1 MALSLETDL
10 DFIWILFAYVCGW
23 LFKKISLPPLIGY
36 LSAGFIMH
44 ALDFVPF
51 AGMQSL
57 ADLGITLMLFTIG
70 LKLNVKD
77 LLKPEIFFGATTHM
91 VLWTLLFVVVLF
103 ALSIV
108 GLPAF
113 TDITLFQ
120 SALIAFALSF
130 SSTVAVVK
138 LLEENGEMKS
148 RQGNI
153 AIGILILQDIIA
165 VGFLV
170 IATGKTPTIWALSL
184 VLLFPL
190 KKLIDHLLDDTGH
203 AELLPLSGFFLAL
216 GAYEWFHLVGLKG
229 DLGALVMGTML
240 ASHRKAVELSK
251 SLLSFKDLFL
261 IGFFLSI
268 GFTALPTVPMLM
280 TALVIS
286 LFLILKQ
293 ALFFGL
299 LSWMKLR
306 IRTGYLTSILLGN
319 FSEFGLIVIA
329 ICVSNN
335 WLEPEWLVIL
345 ALAVSLSFVFT
356 SLLYRNAHT
365 NYAVFRPYLNRFE
378 RFRYVKPAELQ
389 AAEHS
394 EILVVGLG
402 RVGSSAFN
410 ALKLEHPGVVFGFD
424 SNLRRIEFL
433 KNNESNEDSENNV
446 AFADGEDVELWSQFK
461 FKQLKLVLLALPTV
475 KDSKTVSEQL
485 RAAGYTGKIVAI
497 SRFDDEAADLEA
509 SGIDKVLN
517 LMNNAGAGFAEESLS
532 LLRHSASLES
542 SQV

>member
-1 MALSLETDL
+1 MALLLETDL

-51 AGMQSL
+51 AGMQGL

-148 RQGNI
+148 RQGSI

-190 KKLIDHLLDDTGH
+190 KKLIDHLLEDTGH

-229 DLGALVMGTML
+229 DLGALIMGTML
-240 ASHRKAVELSK
+240 ASHRKAIELAK

-268 GFTALPTVPMLM
+268 GFTALPTLPMLM

-335 WLEPEWLVIL
+335 WLEPQWLVIL

-378 RFRYVKPAELQ
+378 RFQYVKPAEMK
-389 AAEHS
+389 AAEDS

-410 ALKLEHPGVVFGFD
+410 AIKQAHPGVVFGFD
-424 SNLRRIEFL
+424 SSLRRIEYL
-433 KNNESNEDSENNV
+433 KAHEDNV
-446 AFADGEDVELWSQFK
+446 AFADGEDIELWSQFK
-461 FKQLKLVLLALPTV
+461 FKNLHLVLLALPTV

-497 SRFDDEAADLEA
+497 SRFDDEASGLEA
-509 SGIDKVLN
+509 AGIDKVLN

-532 LLRHSASLES
+532 LLRKSDSLEG